1 MSHPADLVAADVH
14 ELVAGQLRASLPGA
28 ALDTAQGVVVLPLR
42 AGERARVSTA
52 SLLSSCAGQPPE
64 AWPALVDGWL
74 REVAGAVL
82 DAAAAVAGGAAGL
95 AGADGQADEL
105 RERLR
110 LRVVPKLDDRAAR
123 RLAAAPFGRYFDAL
137 LAVDHAT
144 RMELLTRA
152 QAAELGPADA
162 VRRLAITNTVE
173 RELVTFEVRDHPL
186 SKTASVR
193 SVTRAGSP
201 YVSSALLGV
210 QRYLADPAP
219 YGALVAVPRYSMM
232 LLHEVASDH
241 ALDVLPALEEMARA
255 RYRGA
260 ADRCTPHLFWWL
272 QGDLYAAR
280 VTRGGG
286 RRRRVDLDP
295 ELDSLIED
303 LPRSR
308 R

>member
-1 MSHPADLVAADVH
+1 MSHPADLLAADVH

-28 ALDTAQGVVVLPLR
+28 ALDTTQGVVVLPLR
-42 AGERARVSTA
+42 GGERARVSTA

-64 AWPALVDGWL
+64 AWPAQVDGWL

-82 DAAAAVAGGAAGL
+82 EAAGAAAGL

-110 LRVVPKLDDRAAR
+110 LRIVPKLDDRSAQ

-144 RMELLTRA
+144 SMEPLTRA

-162 VRRLAITNTVE
+162 VRQLAITNTVE
-173 RELVTFEVRDHPL
+173 RELVTFKVRDHPL
-186 SKTASVR
+186 SKTASIR

-210 QRYLADPAP
+210 QRYLAEPAP

-241 ALDVLPALEEMARA
+241 ALDVLLALDEMARA

-260 ADRCTPHLFWWL
+260 TDRCTPHLFWWL
-272 QGDLYAAR
+272 QGDLYAVR
-280 VTRGGG
+280 VTPGGG
-286 RRRRVDLDP
+286 RRRRRVDLDP
-295 ELDSLIED
+295 ELDPLIED